1 MIYIGLRPT
10 VLIEELT
17 SEQVFGT
24 LFSIQIIIVIA
35 FDQSRVDRIGVTAV
49 FQNILELIFWKI
61 LFEGLDRLLQ
71 VFKALFFVA
80 SLKKIG
86 AYLTSGGRSPF
97 QTHKIREQLLTL
109 LAWKPDLLI
118 SDEHLKISE
127 AFYCQLTY
135 AVLWGAKRVS

>member
-49 FQNILELIFWKI
+49 FQNILELIF
-61 LFEGLDRLLQ
+61 
-71 VFKALFFVA
+71 
-80 SLKKIG
+80 
-86 AYLTSGGRSPF
+86 
-97 QTHKIREQLLTL
+97 
-109 LAWKPDLLI
+109 
-118 SDEHLKISE
+118 
-127 AFYCQLTY
+127 
-135 AVLWGAKRVS
+135 